1 MKNILTSK
9 LLIAILISMF
19 LLTACANN
27 QVVILEPT
35 TSLPT
40 EMPTATVT
48 TEVPTLP
55 ATATVAII
63 PTETI
68 SPTETETIANDGQVS
83 FANDVFPI
91 IEIRCFNCHG
101 GDRIEEGLNLTSY
114 AGVMAGSVNGA
125 VIVAGDAENSLII
138 EMIATQKMPK
148 RGVKLTPAQ
157 VQIFRDWVNLGALDN

>member
-1 MKNILTSK
+1 MKK
-9 LLIAILISMF
+9 LLSSKILIAVLISMF

-27 QVVILEPT
+27 QVEIPEPT
-35 TSLPT
+35 TSPPTELPT
-40 EMPTATVT
+40 AAVA

-55 ATATVAII
+55 ATETVAVI
-63 PTETI
+63 PTETTA
-68 SPTETETIANDGQVS
+68 PTETETIANDGQVS

-101 GDRIEEGLNLTSY
+101 GERIEEGLNLTSY

-125 VIVAGDAENSLII
+125 VVVAGDAENSLLI
-138 EMIATQKMPK
+138 EMVATQKMPK

-157 VQIFRDWVNLGALDN
+157 VQIFRDWVNLGALNN